1 MEHFKTYPVSLVFA
15 KEQRA
20 RRDSKDMFSILYM
33 TQEFYVTP
41 TIGPFYVSVTP
52 CYHFNDRTHIEYTI
66 LNIEG
71 GFDKGIHLTFH
82 AEDSSRSTEAIL
94 HWTEVIGTTES
105 QAIKGEATVKMVQLA
120 CTILRDIA
128 PYVTWI
134 SLSDMSFFMCDTPEG
149 KKKVALP
156 PFHIAFHNKTWYED
170 KFNATLLDPSDHQRY
185 RACVQAL
192 HTDPKPGRFEFIN
205 DRLTELLSPLYTSST
220 TWKEFFMLI
229 EKHYPRDKCA
239 LVYPWIEGAIS
250 HIFKENGG
258 DELYVGRNWKIDLA
272 TIPKIHYYEVDPK
285 KKQGGSLRYERQYF
299 HHRDRGY
306 NDIRKWDVDRFLKRK
321 THTRKSKTSHRSKRK
336 TKKRGEDW

>member
-1 MEHFKTYPVSLVFA
+1 
-15 KEQRA
+15 
-20 RRDSKDMFSILYM
+20 MFSILYM

-41 TIGPFYVSVTP
+41 TIGQFKVSVTP
-52 CYHFNDRTHIEYTI
+52 YYNFYDKTKMEYSV
-66 LNIEG
+66 LNVGG
-71 GFDKGIHLTFH
+71 GFDKCVNLTYH
-82 AEDSSRSTEAIL
+82 PEDSPRSSEAIL
-94 HWTEVIGTTES
+94 SWAEVINKSCTMDG
-105 QAIKGEATVKMVQLA
+105 QAIKGDATIKMVQLA
-120 CTILRDIA
+120 FTILQDIA

-134 SLSDMSFFMCDTPEG
+134 SLKDMSFFMCDTPEG

-156 PFHIAFHNKTWYED
+156 PFHIAFHDKTWYED
-170 KFNATLLDPSDHQRY
+170 KFHATMMRPEEYQIYHACI
-185 RACVQAL
+185 RAM